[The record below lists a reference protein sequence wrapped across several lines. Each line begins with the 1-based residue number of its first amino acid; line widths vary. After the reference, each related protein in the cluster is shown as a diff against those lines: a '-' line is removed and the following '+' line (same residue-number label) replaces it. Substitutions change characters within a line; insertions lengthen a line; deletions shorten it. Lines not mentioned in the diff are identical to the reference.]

1 MAEYIDRQAAKR
13 ALRDY
18 FDDPVAW
25 ENVGRLVAEICDEVI
40 DDIPAIDICGR
51 PKGKW
56 IEDMTDMF
64 GFVRCSECGRLEEYP
79 QFFCPHCGADLRE
92 DKDVSKNV

>member
-1 MAEYIDRQAAKR
+1 MAEHIKCRHCESPDCRGCNIHTLAVALEHGYFNSLMDGNR
-13 ALRDY
+13 AIHIETDVR
-18 FDDPVAW
+18 A
-25 ENVGRLVAEICDEVI
+25 NV
-40 DDIPAIDICGR
+40 
-51 PKGKW
+51 KGEW

-92 DKDVSKNV
+92 DKDE